1 MARSITLTRNSQMT
15 GTVYDLT
22 GFRFTVTASAAS
34 GLNAAIFRYLR
45 KPIDPANVGAGQV
58 DEFNGLCTPE
68 EMASL
73 PLNNPI
79 ANSDPAWCRKTTL
92 DLVFATTAEAAET
105 WDMIKADVL
114 TLLKTLDRMD
124 NLTQQEVAVIST

>member
-1 MARSITLTRNSQMT
+1 MARSITLTRNAQTS

-22 GFRFTVTASAAS
+22 GFRFVVTASA
-34 GLNAAIFRYLR
+34 GTGINNAIFRYLR
-45 KPIDPANVGAGQV
+45 KPIDPANFSAGQV

-73 PLNNPI
+73 PLNNPEVD
-79 ANSDPAWCRKTTL
+79 ADPAWCRKATL
-92 DLVFATTAEAAET
+92 DLIFATTEEASET
-105 WDMIKADVL
+105 WATIKADVL

-124 NLTQQEVAVIST
+124 NLNSQEVAVIST